1 MGYGNFTDS
10 DSIII
15 NKLLLTLLHFI
26 TYVVNSLNLTAYRKC
41 HTSRVLLAY
50 WNKPKVGIKL
60 YKLSNSI
67 LNTALVSFLSVA
79 VVDPYFPF
87 NFKIF

>member
-1 MGYGNFTDS
+1 MGYENFTDS

-15 NKLLLTLLHFI
+15 NKLLLTLLHLI
-26 TYVVNSLNLTAYRKC
+26 TYIANSLNLTAYRKC
-41 HTSRVLLAY
+41 HTSKVLLAY

-67 LNTALVSFLSVA
+67 LNTALVSFLFTA
-79 VVDPYFPF
+79 VVNPYLS
-87 NFKIF
+87 FKFKFF